1 MNSRR
6 IRHQF
11 YLPGDLSRRL
21 DMLAAAPGA
30 SKTAILT
37 DALKDWL
44 DRKAGSELDQRF
56 GPRLDRQSRISA
68 RIERKLDAVTELIGV
83 FVQHQLTL
91 VAHYPTFDEPTARS
105 GRQRYAALLDL
116 VEQRIAKGGVIARL
130 VPPPSDEPTR

>member
-1 MNSRR
+1 
-6 IRHQF
+6 
-11 YLPGDLSRRL
+11 
-21 DMLAAAPGA
+21 MLAAAPGA